1 MRLTPTLTMLLTL
14 PPLLWASNAVV
25 GRAMVGLVPPLAL
38 NAMRWIVVFALLLP
52 LGWRA
57 LAGAQ
62 ARRAVAQRWR
72 ELALLGLLGMGS
84 YNALQYAALVTS
96 TPLNVTLIAAS
107 TPVWMLAVGALF
119 YRERV
124 SRRALAGAAQSL
136 AGVALVVARGA
147 PARLVQ
153 VQFVAGDLWM
163 LVAVVAWAFYSWL
176 LARPGPSMRA
186 GARPAWNWA
195 EFLLVQAVFGVLWA
209 GAFGVGEALA
219 APAPVQWSLPVVA
232 AIAYVAVGPS
242 IVAYYCWGRGVVM
255 VGPSVAAFFANL
267 APLFAAL
274 MQAALLREP
283 PQPYHALAFVLI
295 VAGIVVSARRA
306 APTAGRQR

>member
-1 MRLTPTLTMLLTL
+1 MRLTPRLAVLLTL

-25 GRAMVGLVPPLAL
+25 GRLMVGHVPPLTL
-38 NAMRWIVVFALLLP
+38 NALRWVVVFVLLLP

-57 LAGAQ
+57 IAGAA

-107 TPVWMLAVGALF
+107 TPVWMLAVGALC

-124 SRRALAGAAQSL
+124 TRRALWGAALSL
-136 AGVALVVARGA
+136 LGVAVVLARGE

-153 VQFVAGDLWM
+153 VRFVAGDLWM
-163 LVAVVAWAFYSWL
+163 LLAVVAWAFYSWQ
-176 LARPGPSMRA
+176 LARPGPRMCA
-186 GARPAWNWA
+186 DARPAWNWA

-219 APAPVQWSLPVVA
+219 MPQASVQWSLPVVLA
-232 AIAYVAVGPS
+232 VLYVALGPS
-242 IVAYYCWGRGVVM
+242 IVAYYCWGRGVGA
-255 VGPSVAAFFANL
+255 VGPAVAAFFANL

-274 MQAALLREP
+274 MQSALLREP
-283 PQPYHALAFVLI
+283 PRPYHALAFGLI
-295 VAGIVVSARRA
+295 IAGIVVSTRRPA
-306 APTAGRQR
+306 APR